1 MITIWKYSR
10 ALHHLPWSKTL
21 ETELK
26 LKCNFCN
33 RSWNF
38 AILTTTSFFAL
49 KKTRK
54 ENIILKQSE
63 LSVPCFWPK
72 RQKNVL
78 NVCIKL
84 FSSFSDSQIFR
95 PWQQNIL
102 FCFKLM
108 GREIRYFLRFSP
120 IYHIY
125 EVSKIR
131 KTKKYFLSST
141 RKQKDEKLNPDLIV
155 NKAFKN
161 SFKSKY

>member
-1 MITIWKYSR
+1 
-10 ALHHLPWSKTL
+10 LHCK
-21 ETELK
+21 
-26 LKCNFCN
+26 N
-33 RSWNF
+33 
-38 AILTTTSFFAL
+38 
-49 KKTRK
+49 KKRK
-54 ENIILKQSE
+54 EIILKQSE

-72 RQKNVL
+72 TRDKKNVL

-108 GREIRYFLRFSP
+108 GREIRYFLLFSP

-161 SFKSKY
+161 SFKSKKNICNLFGAQPCTFQKSNGFLKYF

>member
-1 MITIWKYSR
+1 MQQ
-10 ALHHLPWSKTL
+10 
-21 ETELK
+21 K
-26 LKCNFCN
+26 LKFCN
-33 RSWNF
+33 YNNEFIFCIVR
-38 AILTTTSFFAL
+38 
-49 KKTRK
+49 TRK
-54 ENIILKQSE
+54 EKKS
-63 LSVPCFWPK
+63 FWNKANFQFLVFDPRDK
-72 RQKNVL
+72 KNVL

-155 NKAFKN
+155 NKAFKK